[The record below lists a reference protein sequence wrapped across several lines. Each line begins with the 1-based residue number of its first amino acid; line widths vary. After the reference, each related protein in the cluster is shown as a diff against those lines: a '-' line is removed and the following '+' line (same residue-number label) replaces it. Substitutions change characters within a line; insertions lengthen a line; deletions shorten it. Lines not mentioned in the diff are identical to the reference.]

1 MAAKKP
7 SDAAAAAAEA
17 AMALELETAAA
28 AAAVAVASIEAQQE
42 AEAAAARLQK
52 QQDELD
58 VVAVGAVAHVIRR
71 AFHTF
76 YAYPEAKDHATD
88 ASDAGAATLADF
100 EPLQVSEG
108 PVEGSKQDEAQAQDK
123 SPQDEPQAQE
133 KVEKR
138 YMREMEL
145 SPFVALAQSR
155 KDAIAKQLEHKH
167 ERARALLHFMDER
180 QRQAAEADA
189 QIAELLSQRG
199 LVVKAQIPVGPSHLK
214 LDEQELRTVTD
225 TGTDFGEF
233 ADALLHA
240 KTLGAEYEQRRKAMS
255 GNMNQVLA
263 SPTRRTA
270 AGEGSGENGDQ
281 VGYLGTTTSSS
292 IRKGATL
299 EQHKNHIA
307 GVKVAHAEHRAAT
320 TAEKTSPLKDGMNQD
335 GDNVPDLTATTL
347 TPLSTTLL
355 EQQQLQGLKQTMNP
369 IEKRKNMAILE
380 RMQTK
385 LDFVRNPRYAVP
397 VETNTRKDN
406 VEEDLIELPERNSS
420 SKPNF
425 DIVPKPPVMFTDYDI
440 GGIYE
445 QLVYVRNT
453 SVLSRR
459 ARILP
464 PATIFFSM
472 ASVSFPEQSGM
483 VAPGM
488 HVELR
493 IRFAPDS
500 RADYKDS
507 FTVQYE
513 TEQSAAPGSTGTPGA
528 AGSAEMVV
536 PLMARREPPELTL
549 PLVVRAQNTLVG
561 GRSVTSLVC
570 KNLGGKARFWL
581 LSEPA
586 WSRLEHLHST
596 DGMSPT
602 RSAVGML
609 GGENEHGTA
618 MDVGPFRIMPN
629 DIELDKGHSV
639 TFDLIYT
646 PSGVG
651 EQRERFV
658 MVCDNCLVRV
668 FQVVGRG
675 CQVDIATTRVNDSP
689 IDTTIAEMGPLD
701 RLFFPDEV
709 LVNACARQTIVIAND
724 TPIDVKY
731 SWKIHPLVEESIS
744 DGGSDGKDKA
754 MVFSLTA
761 DSSPPFRITPDS
773 GVFALSSSKEF
784 TIEFLPIEARAYAYQ
799 ATLMINDIPACSMP
813 GPDQMAHLKA
823 AFQTHEDPP
832 LSPRGAAK
840 AAARKLKDAMPGFS
854 MQLRGQGRLGSFT
867 ISPPLNDSWIPVEP
881 DALQHA
887 GTVGSESEQLLL
899 QNQTYSS
906 SVVLSNQSDARVVY
920 RWDVERL
927 RQRHLAASGGP
938 SDLAFMSVTKGHPPH
953 FKLKILPTMGELSP
967 LGQQRVEITL
977 TPMAT
982 GAFSLSIPCRIVVPN
997 CVNDAPRFER
1007 WLLLEGRVAGA
1018 EIEITNTEVDFG
1030 LVLVGASAE
1039 SSITIRNPSRS
1050 VPTNWRFLHLEGS
1063 TSGGDPL
1070 TGQHLQQSPIGA
1082 RLRRSSSKESVTSRH
1097 SAISSSSGNETERS
1111 LFTSRDILPRATVA
1125 FAPENGVLAPGE
1137 IFTVKATCLAGSLPE
1152 RFRGRFSCQAALERR
1167 FFGDNSAG
1175 SHAVVSARAEIQC
1188 PNVFLSTTRLPLGTT
1203 YLGVEIHRTI
1213 DLVNVSNLEA
1223 AFKFVEPEGASRAYT
1238 ISFSPKQGTIRSKE
1252 RLGITLNYTPRQV
1265 GRFTVVLACSVRGLP
1280 APLGFEVSSNHKGLV
1295 LSYELLQAAPS
1306 TKTFLRKERSFDT
1319 TNFLL
1324 PKSPKEIALERG
1336 IPLTDCDLE
1345 PETNPLSS
1353 VPKLSFGNNVPLGER
1368 RTLSLLIRN
1377 YSGIEA
1383 LVDLEAKK
1391 FPAAAVSAS
1400 YLDTGLTSSG
1410 SGSSSPS
1417 TSPSKSR
1424 LKSRLGQSE
1433 SPRSLGSNRMG
1444 SFRASGTGQDNLTKL
1459 RLTDAK
1465 DNGNRFQSDNGRAYL
1480 RQRAEDVEDRQ
1491 ILREGRGV
1499 AFQLHPA
1506 RVHVPPWEQV
1516 VVRVTCF
1523 NNMPGTYVDDVVSRA
1538 TGAPPVFLHANV
1550 GVVGTPLALDRN
1562 CVGLHFGKPVPEGR
1576 PPVLLRQPT
1585 LTFGA
1590 VCVRAPSITRTLRVI
1605 NRGPQ
1610 RARLKWK
1617 LVENGREDQ
1626 LVNVTLRVDFG
1637 SRVQL
1642 RITPCDENN
1651 SAAAALPFIVE
1662 PQSAMV
1668 PAFSTAPFRVT
1679 FEPSKHGVSAPRALL
1694 LADAH
1699 WYDTSLEEKS
1709 DTGSTASLG
1718 STTPSVGGDPRQED
1732 ASGPT
1737 RQSNNSPSSTTHV
1750 AAGKAFAAVRMANA
1764 MVRKPGPVTG
1774 SIPASSYSPKCL
1786 RVLLSADVIEPE
1798 LSIDKPREQLR
1809 QVEAPPSP
1817 LSGRNGSRRNSVPS
1831 IVLPPPQPLA
1841 PYHIKFTTWSTLMSV
1856 SAAQHVFHR
1865 RELFLVNR
1873 LGSRVTFRL
1882 ECDGPFAV
1890 AHADSLAPR
1899 HPLSMADLPPAHRRS
1914 AAQGESYMFMLPP
1927 QMSVR
1932 IDLRFLPSASLTTDS
1947 AASAASKPKAK
1958 PLLQQQ
1964 QPLHSQ
1970 FDGQLRVK
1978 FATKSVQTIRLAAV
1992 VLRPAIVVS
2001 PSVFYFGRV
2010 HLSASRFVVLRL
2022 ANPTTVPARFAVQ
2035 HVPRPKPISRAQH
2048 QEMQQHHAHL
2058 TDEPAVF
2065 TFSKLSGELRGPTT
2079 TLKSAGGWLP
2089 TTDSMRDLLS
2099 EDATTTHPLVH
2110 APLELRVEFHPRESG
2125 RRYKSRFRFTVE
2137 HGRDFE
2143 VMLEGTGHL
2152 SEVDNPR
2159 DGDRPLVRVRELE
2172 HSYYI
2177 FRGT

>member
-1 MAAKKP
+1 MAAKKT

-28 AAAVAVASIEAQQE
+28 AAAVAVASTEAQQE
-42 AEAAAARLQK
+42 AEAAAVRLQK

-58 VVAVGAVAHVIRR
+58 VVAVGAVAH
-71 AFHTF
+71 
-76 YAYPEAKDHATD
+76 D
-88 ASDAGAATLADF
+88 AATLADF

-123 SPQDEPQAQE
+123 SPQDEPQVQE

-167 ERARALLHFMDER
+167 ERARALLQFMDER

-189 QIAELLSQRG
+189 QITELLSQRG
-199 LVVKAQIPVGPSHLK
+199 LVVKAQIP
-214 LDEQELRTVTD
+214 
-225 TGTDFGEF
+225 
-233 ADALLHA
+233 
-240 KTLGAEYEQRRKAMS
+240 TLVAEYEQRRKAMS

-320 TAEKTSPLKDGMNQD
+320 TAEKTSPPKDGMNQD

-397 VETNTRKDN
+397 VQTNTRKDN

-472 ASVSFPEQSGM
+472 ASVCFPEQSGM

-1018 EIEITNTEVDFG
+1018 EIEITSTEVDFG

-1306 TKTFLRKERSFDT
+1306 TKTFLRKERLFDT

-1336 IPLTDCDLE
+1336 IPPTDCDLE

-1523 NNMPGTYVDDVVSRA
+1523 NNMP
-1538 TGAPPVFLHANV
+1538 
-1550 GVVGTPLALDRN
+1550 
-1562 CVGLHFGKPVPEGR
+1562 
-1576 PPVLLRQPT
+1576 
-1585 LTFGA
+1585 
-1590 VCVRAPSITRTLRVI
+1590 
-1605 NRGPQ
+1605 
-1610 RARLKWK
+1610 
-1617 LVENGREDQ
+1617 
-1626 LVNVTLRVDFG
+1626 
-1637 SRVQL
+1637 
-1642 RITPCDENN
+1642 
-1651 SAAAALPFIVE
+1651 
-1662 PQSAMV
+1662 
-1668 PAFSTAPFRVT
+1668 
-1679 FEPSKHGVSAPRALL
+1679 
-1694 LADAH
+1694 
-1699 WYDTSLEEKS
+1699 
-1709 DTGSTASLG
+1709 
-1718 STTPSVGGDPRQED
+1718 
-1732 ASGPT
+1732 
-1737 RQSNNSPSSTTHV
+1737 
-1750 AAGKAFAAVRMANA
+1750 
-1764 MVRKPGPVTG
+1764 
-1774 SIPASSYSPKCL
+1774 
-1786 RVLLSADVIEPE
+1786 
-1798 LSIDKPREQLR
+1798 
-1809 QVEAPPSP
+1809 
-1817 LSGRNGSRRNSVPS
+1817 
-1831 IVLPPPQPLA
+1831 
-1841 PYHIKFTTWSTLMSV
+1841 
-1856 SAAQHVFHR
+1856 AQHVFHR

-2001 PSVFYFGRV
+2001 PSAFYFGRV

-2152 SEVDNPR
+2152 NEVDNPR

>member
-1 MAAKKP
+1 MAAKKT

-17 AMALELETAAA
+17 TMALELETAAA
-28 AAAVAVASIEAQQE
+28 AAAVAVASTEAQQE
-42 AEAAAARLQK
+42 AEAVAVRLQK
-52 QQDELD
+52 QQQQDELD

-76 YAYPEAKDHATD
+76 YAYPEAEDHTTD
-88 ASDAGAATLADF
+88 ASDADAATLADF
-100 EPLQVSEG
+100 EPLLVSEG

-123 SPQDEPQAQE
+123 SPQDEPQVQE
-133 KVEKR
+133 KVEER

-167 ERARALLHFMDER
+167 ERARALLQFMDER

-189 QIAELLSQRG
+189 QITELLSQRG
-199 LVVKAQIPVGPSHLK
+199 LVVKAQIPVGPSLLK

-240 KTLGAEYEQRRKAMS
+240 KTLVAEYEQRRKAMS

-270 AGEGSGENGDQ
+270 AGEGSGENVDQ

-320 TAEKTSPLKDGMNQD
+320 TAEKTSPPKDGMNQD

-355 EQQQLQGLKQTMNP
+355 EQQQLQNLKQTMNP

-420 SKPNF
+420 SKLNF

-445 QLVYVRNT
+445 QIVYVRNT

-513 TEQSAAPGSTGTPGA
+513 TEQSVAPGSTGTPGA

-731 SWKIHPLVEESIS
+731 SWKIHPLVEESVS

-906 SVVLSNQSDARVVY
+906 SVVLSNQSDARAVY

-1175 SHAVVSARAEIQC
+1175 SQAVVSARAEIQC

-1417 TSPSKSR
+1417 TSSSKSKHKH
-1424 LKSRLGQSE
+1424 KSRLGQSE

-1499 AFQLHPA
+1499 ALQLHPA

-1642 RITPCDENN
+1642 RITP
-1651 SAAAALPFIVE
+1651 S
-1662 PQSAMV
+1662 
-1668 PAFSTAPFRVT
+1668 
-1679 FEPSKHGVSAPRALL
+1679 
-1694 LADAH
+1694 
-1699 WYDTSLEEKS
+1699 
-1709 DTGSTASLG
+1709 
-1718 STTPSVGGDPRQED
+1718 
-1732 ASGPT
+1732 
-1737 RQSNNSPSSTTHV
+1737 
-1750 AAGKAFAAVRMANA
+1750 
-1764 MVRKPGPVTG
+1764 
-1774 SIPASSYSPKCL
+1774 
-1786 RVLLSADVIEPE
+1786 
-1798 LSIDKPREQLR
+1798 
-1809 QVEAPPSP
+1809 
-1817 LSGRNGSRRNSVPS
+1817 
-1831 IVLPPPQPLA
+1831 
-1841 PYHIKFTTWSTLMSV
+1841 
-1856 SAAQHVFHR
+1856 QHVFHR

-1978 FATKSVQTIRLAAV
+1978 FATKSVQRIRLAAV

-2152 SEVDNPR
+2152 NEVDNPR